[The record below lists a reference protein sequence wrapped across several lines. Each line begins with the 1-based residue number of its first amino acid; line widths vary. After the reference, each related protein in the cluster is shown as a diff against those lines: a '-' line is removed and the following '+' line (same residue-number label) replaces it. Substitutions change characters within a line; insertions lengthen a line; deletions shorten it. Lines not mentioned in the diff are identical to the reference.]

1 MSWSSEG
8 FQKAEWTFCNE
19 LLAYGEVRHLPW
31 ARIQFDGPGEEQK
44 YVVPVQRSG
53 SARSAAG
60 SAGFTPYKQYRELMA
75 FRPFPLESDRPLPSG
90 GVVPGPMGVHFFG
103 GV

>member
-1 MSWSSEG
+1 MAWSSEG
-8 FQKAEWTFCNE
+8 FQKSEWTFCNE
-19 LLAYGEVRHLPW
+19 ITANGQVRHLPW
-31 ARIQFDGPGEEQK
+31 ARVTFDGPGEQQK

-60 SAGFTPYKQYRELMA
+60 SAGFTPYRQFLEMMP
-75 FRPFPLESDRPLPSG
+75 FRPFPLDSGRPLPSQ
-90 GVVPGPMGVHFFG
+90 GVPAGTVGVHFFG